1 MFKSNFN
8 KIAPGLLVKP
18 CNVRTTEETGFKLK
32 LSGFEALI
40 KLLTTHCSYLLFW
53 GNMVKMSHN
62 NQHKSQ

>member
-8 KIAPGLLVKP
+8 KIMPGLLVKP

-40 KLLTTHCSYLLFW
+40 KL
-53 GNMVKMSHN
+53 
-62 NQHKSQ
+62 